1 MSMRFGLLASLTL
14 ALFWWSPVEGQIEI
28 WGDAGRADFSEFRIA
43 NVVAHGEP
51 VVPVFEGWFPN
62 PDGTMTASWGYFNM
76 NTEETFHI
84 PLGLDNFIEPA
95 DLDGVQPTYFI
106 PAPSD
111 RGRRRRHESAFAV
124 TVPGD
129 FEGQVVWTLT
139 AGDITI
145 ESPSSFGSDAYEMM
159 NIESSTSAP
168 VAPLMRVAD
177 SAPGRGRLGPIA
189 GPVTVPVGAS
199 LPLEVW
205 LDLLGRDA
213 SLVSWY
219 HHQGP
224 GEVTFAQREFEVEG
238 TGELELQTLATFS
251 EAGDY
256 VLRVTALETLS
267 SLVQHCC
274 WTNGYL
280 RVTVTE

>member
-1 MSMRFGLLASLTL
+1 MSMRFGLLASLTF
-14 ALFWWSPVEGQIEI
+14 ALFWSSPVEGQIEI
-28 WGDAGRADFSEFRIA
+28 WGAAGRADFSEFRIA

-84 PLGLDNFIEPA
+84 PLGSDNFIEPA

-189 GPVTVPVGAS
+189 GPVIVSVGAS

-238 TGELELQTLATFS
+238 TGEVELQTLATFS

>member
-1 MSMRFGLLASLTL
+1 MSMRFGLLASLTF
-14 ALFWWSPVEGQIEI
+14 ALSWSSPVEGQIEI
-28 WGDAGRADFSEFRIA
+28 WGDAGRADFSEFRTA

-51 VVPVFEGWFPN
+51 VVPVFVGWFPN

-84 PLGLDNFIEPA
+84 PLGSDNFIEPA
-95 DLDGVQPTYFI
+95 ELDGVQPTYFI

-124 TVPGD
+124 TVPDD

-189 GPVTVPVGAS
+189 GPVTVSVGAS